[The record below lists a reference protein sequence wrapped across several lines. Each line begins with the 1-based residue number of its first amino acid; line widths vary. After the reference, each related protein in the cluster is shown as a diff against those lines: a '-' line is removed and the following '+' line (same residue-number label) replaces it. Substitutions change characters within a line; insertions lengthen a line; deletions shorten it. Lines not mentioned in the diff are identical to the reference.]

1 MGEKSPFQSQAHYC
15 IASRWIIH
23 VCAKCGIVTSFC
35 NETMENKKLDVA
47 EDKSVKSKPYTRPKK
62 KKKKTMDWC
71 AHTSSFAKFCET
83 KQKSKWKVN
92 CPIIKLI
99 IQRVPNSN
107 PKIKYN
113 C

>member
-62 KKKKTMDWC
+62 KKKKPWIGARTLPR
-71 AHTSSFAKFCET
+71 SQNFAK
-83 KQKSKWKVN
+83 QSRKVN
-92 CPIIKLI
+92 GK
-99 IQRVPNSN
+99 
-107 PKIKYN
+107 
-113 C
+113 